1 MADQNTVP
9 LSIIS
14 AAAMNSFGAYAT
26 IAVGNSV
33 LRQNVQPGHA
43 SYWFVVLDR
52 SNLNVVYNQLQTAP
66 DQAPGLGAYNDTNH
80 ILIVATLGLGL
91 DRQPQG
97 ALFKFL
103 DVNGAGMQLRRIE
116 QLATQIGC
124 GSLGTFGYALVGL
137 LGNQN
142 QPGFEASSVAASPTG
157 PIITVQLL
165 PVTVQG
171 QTLYTPIQLS
181 DA

>member
-1 MADQNTVP
+1 M
-9 LSIIS
+9 
-14 AAAMNSFGAYAT
+14 
-26 IAVGNSV
+26 
-33 LRQNVQPGHA
+33 
-43 SYWFVVLDR
+43 
-52 SNLNVVYNQLQTAP
+52 
-66 DQAPGLGAYNDTNH
+66 
-80 ILIVATLGLGL
+80 
-91 DRQPQG
+91 
-97 ALFKFL
+97 
-103 DVNGAGMQLRRIE
+103 NGAI
-116 QLATQIGC
+116 ATQA
-124 GSLGTFGYALVGL
+124 ALLQRERTGHGQHIDIALLDAMVGV

>member
-1 MADQNTVP
+1 VP
-9 LSIIS
+9 S
-14 AAAMNSFGAYAT
+14 
-26 IAVGNSV
+26 
-33 LRQNVQPGHA
+33 
-43 SYWFVVLDR
+43 
-52 SNLNVVYNQLQTAP
+52 
-66 DQAPGLGAYNDTNH
+66 LGGYNDSNH
-80 ILIVATLGLGL
+80 ILVVATLGLGL

-97 ALFKFL
+97 ALFNFL
-103 DVNGAGMQLRRIE
+103 DVNGAGRQLLDPS

-124 GSLGTFGYALVGL
+124 GSLGTFGYALVGV

-157 PIITVQLL
+157 PIVTVQLL